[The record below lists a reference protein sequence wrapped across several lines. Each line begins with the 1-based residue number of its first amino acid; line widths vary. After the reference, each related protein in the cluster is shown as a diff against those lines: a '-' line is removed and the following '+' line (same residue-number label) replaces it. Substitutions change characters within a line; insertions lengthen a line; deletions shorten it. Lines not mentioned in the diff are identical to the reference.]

1 MSHSRAR
8 RSSPEWK
15 AVEAAILQLDPVGIA
30 DMPEAEGE
38 YDELIRL
45 VVIGLDAG
53 RPAADVAAAYARELQ
68 RWGMGYREA
77 DVAHFAA
84 VFAEAWSRAA
94 RA

>member
-1 MSHSRAR
+1 MSRSRAR

-53 RPAADVAAAYARELQ
+53 RA
-68 RWGMGYREA
+68 
-77 DVAHFAA
+77 
-84 VFAEAWSRAA
+84 
-94 RA
+94 